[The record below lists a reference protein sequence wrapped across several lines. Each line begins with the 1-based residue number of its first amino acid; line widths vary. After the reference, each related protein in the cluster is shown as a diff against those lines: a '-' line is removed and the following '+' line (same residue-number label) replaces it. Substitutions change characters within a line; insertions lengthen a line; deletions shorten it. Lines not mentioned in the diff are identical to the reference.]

1 LTPKFTEPKIKPKKE
16 ENIMKEITG
25 FESSDVQQN
34 KIIAALGYVLFLIPL
49 LAAPQSKFAKFH
61 TNQGLLFNLVE
72 LVGFVV
78 LPFIPLIGGMLNGL
92 FNLAAFIA
100 MVALIVV
107 TAGGKAYELPVIGN
121 IQLIK

>member
-1 LTPKFTEPKIKPKKE
+1 
-16 ENIMKEITG
+16 MKEITG

-34 KIIAALGYVLFLIPL
+34 KVIAALGYVIFLIPL

-72 LVGFVV
+72 LVGYIV
-78 LPFIPLIGGMLNGL
+78 LPFIPLVGGMLYGL
-92 FNLAAFIA
+92 FSFAAFIA

-121 IQLIK
+121 VQLIK